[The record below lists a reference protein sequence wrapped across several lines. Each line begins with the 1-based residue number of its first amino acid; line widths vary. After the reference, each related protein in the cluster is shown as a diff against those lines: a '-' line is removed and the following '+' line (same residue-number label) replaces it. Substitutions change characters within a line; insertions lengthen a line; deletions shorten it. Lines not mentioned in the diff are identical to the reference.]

1 MTATVTNVVR
11 IVSLFV
17 LLQTICVTYTVKYDE
32 KIASEMKV
40 VTNYFTFFFLF
51 LVKSLAIYVFSE
63 LTASTL
69 ARLQLWRLRRYLFAL
84 HSAADFTAAVTS

>member
-17 LLQTICVTYTVKYDE
+17 LSQTICVTYTVKYDE

-40 VTNYFTFFFLF
+40 VTNYFTFFFFSWSSLWPFLF
-51 LVKSLAIYVFSE
+51 S
-63 LTASTL
+63 
-69 ARLQLWRLRRYLFAL
+69 QN
-84 HSAADFTAAVTS
+84 

>member
-17 LLQTICVTYTVKYDE
+17 LSQTICVTYTVKYDE

-40 VTNYFTFFFLF
+40 VTNYFTIFFLF
-51 LVKSLAIYVFSE
+51 LVKSLAISVFSE

-69 ARLQLWRLRRYLFAL
+69 APLQLYGAFGAVCLRY
-84 HSAADFTAAVTS
+84 TPPPTSQQQ

>member
-17 LLQTICVTYTVKYDE
+17 LSQTICVTYTVKYDE

-40 VTNYFTFFFLF
+40 VTNYFTIFFSFPGQVFGHFCFLRTNGF
-51 LVKSLAIYVFSE
+51 D
-63 LTASTL
+63 ASP
-69 ARLQLWRLRRYLFAL
+69 
-84 HSAADFTAAVTS
+84 SATMAP